1 MAPCPGLTISTVG
14 YGDQYPVTN
23 AGRIIG
29 TCIIEV
35 GVGIFGTFTGY
46 LANVFLG
53 PAKRSGTADGDGD
66 GDASDRLRALIAR
79 SEQTTAELRR
89 LLPDVRD
96 A

>member
-29 TCIIEV
+29 TCVIVV

-53 PAKRSGTADGDGD
+53 PAKRRETAHGDGD

>member
-1 MAPCPGLTISTVG
+1 MG
-14 YGDQYPVTN
+14 YGDPYPASN

-29 TCIIEV
+29 TCVIVV
-35 GVGIFGTFTGY
+35 GVEIFGTFTGY

-53 PAKRSGTADGDGD
+53 PAKRRETATATGMPTRPL
-66 GDASDRLRALIAR
+66 ACALIAR
-79 SEQTTAELRR
+79 SEQKTAELRR